1 MYARERLTGEC
12 RLTIRETS
20 NAHHGQVL
28 GSGRGGKRCHSQRQ
42 AGKVFEQ
49 RLEYLKPEA
58 GYFYPG
64 GGERAG
70 FFVVNMEDS
79 WQVAD
84 TVERFFFGLDA
95 KVELTP
101 VINGEDLHKAL
112 SGVPDI
118 VERYG

>member
-1 MYARERLTGEC
+1 MRIMVKFSVPVEAGNAA
-12 RLTIRETS
+12 IR
-20 NAHHGQVL
+20 
-28 GSGRGGKRCHSQRQ
+28 SGKLE
-42 AGKVFEQ
+42 KVFEQ
-49 RLEYLKPEA
+49 LLEDLKPEA

-70 FFVVNMEDS
+70 FFVIDMEDS

-84 TVERFFFGLDA
+84 TVERFFFGLNA

-101 VINGEDLHKAL
+101 VMNGEDLHKAL

>member
-1 MYARERLTGEC
+1 MRIMVKFSVPVAAGNAA
-12 RLTIRETS
+12 IR
-20 NAHHGQVL
+20 
-28 GSGRGGKRCHSQRQ
+28 SGKLE
-42 AGKVFEQ
+42 KVFGQ
-49 RLEYLKPEA
+49 LLEDLKPEA

-70 FFVVNMEDS
+70 FFIVNMEES

-84 TVERFFFGLDA
+84 TVERFFFGLNA

-101 VINGEDLHKAL
+101 VMNGEDLHKAL

>member
-1 MYARERLTGEC
+1 MRIMVKFSVPVEAGNAA
-12 RLTIRETS
+12 IR
-20 NAHHGQVL
+20 
-28 GSGRGGKRCHSQRQ
+28 SGKLE
-42 AGKVFEQ
+42 KVFQ
-49 RLEYLKPEA
+49 QLLEDLKPEA

-64 GGERAG
+64 GGERSG

-84 TVERFFFGLDA
+84 TVERFFFGLNA

-101 VINGEDLHKAL
+101 VMNGEDLHKAL
-112 SGVPDI
+112 AGVPDT

>member
-1 MYARERLTGEC
+1 MVKFSVPVEAGNAA
-12 RLTIRETS
+12 IR
-20 NAHHGQVL
+20 
-28 GSGRGGKRCHSQRQ
+28 SGKLE
-42 AGKVFEQ
+42 KVFEQ
-49 RLEYLKPEA
+49 LLEDLKPEA

-84 TVERFFFGLDA
+84 TVERFFFGLNA

-101 VINGEDLHKAL
+101 VMNGEDLHKAL
-112 SGVPDI
+112 SCVPNI
-118 VERYG
+118 VENYG

>member
-1 MYARERLTGEC
+1 MRIMVKFSVPVEAGNAA
-12 RLTIRETS
+12 IR
-20 NAHHGQVL
+20 
-28 GSGRGGKRCHSQRQ
+28 SGKLE
-42 AGKVFEQ
+42 KVFEQ
-49 RLEYLKPEA
+49 LLEDLKPEA

-84 TVERFFFGLDA
+84 TVERFFFGLNA

-101 VINGEDLHKAL
+101 VMNGEDLHKAL
-112 SGVPDI
+112 SGVPNI
-118 VERYG
+118 VENYG

>member
-1 MYARERLTGEC
+1 MNL
-12 RLTIRETS
+12 
-20 NAHHGQVL
+20 
-28 GSGRGGKRCHSQRQ
+28 
-42 AGKVFEQ
+42 
-49 RLEYLKPEA
+49 
-58 GYFYPG
+58 
-64 GGERAG
+64 
-70 FFVVNMEDS
+70 EDS

-101 VINGEDLHKAL
+101 VMNGEDLHKAL

>member
-1 MYARERLTGEC
+1 MRIMVKFSVPVAAGNAA
-12 RLTIRETS
+12 IR
-20 NAHHGQVL
+20 
-28 GSGRGGKRCHSQRQ
+28 SGKLE
-42 AGKVFEQ
+42 KVFAQ
-49 RLEYLKPEA
+49 LLEDLKPEA

-70 FFVVNMEDS
+70 FFIVNMEES

-101 VINGEDLHKAL
+101 VMNGEDLHKAL
-112 SGVPDI
+112 EGVPNI
-118 VERYG
+118 VENYG

>member
-1 MYARERLTGEC
+1 MRIMVKFSVPVEAGNAA
-12 RLTIRETS
+12 IR
-20 NAHHGQVL
+20 
-28 GSGRGGKRCHSQRQ
+28 SGKLQ
-42 AGKVFEQ
+42 KVFEQ
-49 RLEYLKPEA
+49 LLEDLKPEA

-70 FFVVNMEDS
+70 FFIVNMEDS

-101 VINGEDLHKAL
+101 VMNGEDLHKAL
-112 SGVPDI
+112 DGVPNI
-118 VERYG
+118 VENYG